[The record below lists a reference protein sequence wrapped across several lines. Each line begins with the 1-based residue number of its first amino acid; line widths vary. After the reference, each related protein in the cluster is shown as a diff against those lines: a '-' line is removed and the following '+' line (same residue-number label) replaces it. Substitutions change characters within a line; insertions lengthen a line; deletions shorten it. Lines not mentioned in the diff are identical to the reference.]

1 MNLQEYEKVRD
12 FTYLEYCDYLQQKY
26 GIGRGNYMTKS
37 WNKNPKVSRTKE
49 GLVAHHKFED
59 HAIMLADKD
68 FAMQNPFE
76 WQLAE
81 NIVYCDYLEHLFL
94 HILIC
99 ENPAV
104 EKNVFEAVG
113 IGGVVNFLVPEL
125 NDVFSGWKTNQTWR
139 ETCHNAIKDDK
150 EVYMALLKRFKTT
163 CRKHPLYTENC
174 LYTSFNDAYGLWAKQ
189 KIHGFLKKSHNCN
202 PCAQHSN
209 TCPRGLK
216 LKRERGTPA

>member
-174 LYTSFNDAYGLWAKQ
+174 LYTSFNDAYGLWEKQ
-189 KIHGFLKKSHNCN
+189 KNSQLFKEISQL
-202 PCAQHSN
+202 
-209 TCPRGLK
+209 
-216 LKRERGTPA
+216 